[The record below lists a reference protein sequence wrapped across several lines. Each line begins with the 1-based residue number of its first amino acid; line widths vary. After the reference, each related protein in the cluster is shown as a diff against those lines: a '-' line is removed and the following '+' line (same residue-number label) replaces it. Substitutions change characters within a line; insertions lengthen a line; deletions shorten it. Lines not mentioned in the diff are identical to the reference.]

1 MRITTR
7 IRNFIFLWRENKKQ
21 VSENVSPE
29 RILPVI
35 KSLYKTKGCV
45 VRNLTCSLIK
55 KYRAKYPYVIKDYSK
70 AKKFYDSREPLDI
83 SKVTKDSYIVRIS
96 DDYPVKGDRWCEY
109 YVNGSIFSSS
119 PVSQQTFKIHDKNS
133 RPYSYWSLEDY
144 KGNWNHFTVLKED
157 TLRAFRFATEVE
169 ISNFKN
175 RRKNY
180 KTKLKQIEE
189 KQQEIN
195 KLRNEL

>member
-7 IRNFIFLWRENKKQ
+7 IRNLA
-21 VSENVSPE
+21 
-29 RILPVI
+29 
-35 KSLYKTKGCV
+35 
-45 VRNLTCSLIK
+45 CSIIK

-70 AKKFYDSREPLDI
+70 AKKFYDSREPLDT
-83 SKVTKDSYIVRIS
+83 SKVTKDSYLVSIS
-96 DDYPVKGDRWCEY
+96 DDYPIKGERWCEY
-109 YVNGSIFSSS
+109 YIQSSISSLRVN
-119 PVSQQTFKIHDKNS
+119 QQTFKIHNKQS
-133 RPYSYWSLEDY
+133 SPYSYWSLEDY

-169 ISNFKN
+169 IENFKN

-180 KTKLKQIEE
+180 ETKLKQIEE
-189 KQQEIN
+189 KQKEIN

>member
-7 IRNFIFLWRENKKQ
+7 IRNFIFLWRENRKK

-29 RILPVI
+29 RILPLI
-35 KSLYKTKGCV
+35 KSFYKTKGCI
-45 VRNLTCSLIK
+45 VRNLACSLIK
-55 KYRAKYPYVIKDYSK
+55 KSRAKYPYVIKDYSK
-70 AKKFYDSREPLDI
+70 AKKLYDAAIPLDI
-83 SKVTKDSYIVRIS
+83 SKITKESYIVRVS
-96 DDYPVKGDRWCEY
+96 DDYPFKGERWCEY
-109 YVNGSIFSSS
+109 YIQSS
-119 PVSQQTFKIHDKNS
+119 PVEEETFKVHSKNS
-133 RPYSYWSLEDY
+133 SPYSYWSLEDY

-169 ISNFKN
+169 IENFKN

-180 KTKLKQIEE
+180 ETKLKQIEE
-189 KQQEIN
+189 KQKEIN